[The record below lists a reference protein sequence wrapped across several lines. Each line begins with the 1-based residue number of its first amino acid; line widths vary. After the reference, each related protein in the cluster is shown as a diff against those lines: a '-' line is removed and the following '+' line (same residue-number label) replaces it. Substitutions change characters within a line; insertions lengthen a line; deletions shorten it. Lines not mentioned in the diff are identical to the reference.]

1 MVVHVK
7 DLAKLE
13 GRKGPSSP
21 GLKVLPGNW
30 VVMPHLEKEA
40 FSGKALTFFAC
51 RIQRDFPRLI
61 KAPLTDSE
69 AVTKSAKAFHLDCGD
84 SKKGKGR
91 HFTSDKIHIHFA
103 RNFKS
108 RGGDGSIS
116 LWRHM
121 ASSSKAWL
129 LYFERTKKV
138 LIARKLART
147 YQQSQWRREVYLI
160 PPRGER

>member
-7 DLAKLE
+7 DLAKL
-13 GRKGPSSP
+13 GRRKGPSSSP

-40 FSGKALTFFAC
+40 LFREGLTFFAC
-51 RIQRDFPRLI
+51 RIQGGFPRLI

-116 LWRHM
+116 LWRDIWPQVQRLGFYTLKGRRKFLLQGNWPGRIK
-121 ASSSKAWL
+121 ASEDEKC
-129 LYFERTKKV
+129 
-138 LIARKLART
+138 I
-147 YQQSQWRREVYLI
+147 
-160 PPRGER
+160 